1 MTWSEW
7 RAYFERNAERPLP
20 PIDGATGLAAGQAA
34 LLAGSLARFQI
45 GETGE
50 GRIVREIAAS
60 PLPGTDRDY
69 GRAVALFI
77 KEEGRHARIL
87 ALAVRALGGQL
98 LATTW
103 TKRAF
108 EICRRLLG
116 ARLELLVLLVAEVVG
131 IAFYSLLAA
140 RLPGSAIG
148 AALAQIAGDERA
160 HREFHR
166 EFFRRQAPPGLRRRL
181 FELAFAAG
189 CQVALLVVLCDHR
202 RTLRALGIPLPA
214 SARWMVA
221 LARETGRL
229 DTPPRPPAV
238 AGVGAVARTSALTGL
253 GPEVA

>member
-1 MTWSEW
+1 MESVLRT
-7 RAYFERNAERPLP
+7 ERQTAAAAGRRS
-20 PIDGATGLAAGQAA
+20 AGLAPAQAA

-50 GRIVREIAAS
+50 GRIVRELAAS
-60 PLPGTDRDY
+60 GLPGLDHDH
-69 GRAVALFI
+69 GRAFALLI

-87 ALAVRALGGQL
+87 ALAVRALGGRL

-103 TKRAF
+103 TKRTF
-108 EICRRLLG
+108 ELVRRLLG
-116 ARLELLVLLVAEVVG
+116 VRLEVLVLLCAEVVG

-140 RLPGSAIG
+140 RLAGSALG

-166 EFFRRQAPPGLRRRL
+166 DFFRRQAPPGPRRWL
-181 FELAFAAG
+181 FEATFAAG

-202 RTLRALGIPLPA
+202 RTLRALGIPLGA

-221 LARETGRL
+221 LARETGQL
-229 DTPPRPPAV
+229 DAPPRAPAF
-238 AGVGAVARTSALTGL
+238 AGVDAVGF